1 MVKRYYR
8 KYYYRKYNRAK
19 ILRNYFKARLDT
31 SMRAALDTA
40 GFKFIENNAT
50 SRNLAQVLE
59 SCSDWNAFKQLFHT
73 FKLTGVAME
82 AIPNLPLAGQ
92 DNRPFAANGTYCVG
106 VKRIVF
112 FASSKL
118 A

>member
-73 FKLTGVAME
+73 FKLPGVAME
-82 AIPNLPLAGQ
+82 AN
-92 DNRPFAANGTYCVG
+92 
-106 VKRIVF
+106 
-112 FASSKL
+112 
-118 A
+118 